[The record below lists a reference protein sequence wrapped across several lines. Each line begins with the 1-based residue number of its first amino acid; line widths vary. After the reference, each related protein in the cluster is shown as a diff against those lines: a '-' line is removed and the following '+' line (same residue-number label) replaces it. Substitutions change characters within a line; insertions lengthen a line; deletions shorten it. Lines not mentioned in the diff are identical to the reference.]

1 MVYSGPF
8 KMTDW
13 NGTSD
18 KWNFVKNDQYWDKG
32 SVKLKK
38 ITYKVV
44 ENTNTGYQL
53 YSQDKLDM
61 TPLSNQQVKS
71 LKNNSEFKQYP
82 YSYVSYLSYNFQA
95 KDPTVKKALNN
106 RNIRLAFACA

>member
-1 MVYSGPF
+1 
-8 KMTDW
+8 MTDW

-53 YSQDKLDM
+53 Y
-61 TPLSNQQVKS
+61 
-71 LKNNSEFKQYP
+71 
-82 YSYVSYLSYNFQA
+82 
-95 KDPTVKKALNN
+95 
-106 RNIRLAFACA
+106 